1 MKMISKGFL
10 YHIVCVQYLD
20 SEIPPIEVVP
30 IVIEFQEFFR
40 NDLPSSPPE

>member
-1 MKMISKGFL
+1 MISKDFL
-10 YHIVCVQYLD
+10 YLIVIDQDLD